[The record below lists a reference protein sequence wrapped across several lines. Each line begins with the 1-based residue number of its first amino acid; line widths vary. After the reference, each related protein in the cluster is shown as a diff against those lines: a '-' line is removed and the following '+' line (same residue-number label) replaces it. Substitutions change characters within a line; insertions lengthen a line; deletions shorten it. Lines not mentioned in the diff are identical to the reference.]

1 MNKEKIEFETTQL
14 VLSTYNKIALWNN
27 NDYDTP
33 TQKGDALK
41 LISQDIV
48 QNALEVLMSGLPV
61 KTTTEVTR
69 GGVKVGDSVIAKDT
83 ESFNAAD
90 DKKVTDKLF
99 D

>member
-33 TQKGDALK
+33 KQKGDALK

-48 QNALEVLMSGLPV
+48 QNALEVLMSGLQV
-61 KTTTEVTR
+61 KTTTGVTR
-69 GGVKVGDSVIAKDT
+69 GGVKVGDSILIKDT
-83 ESFNAAD
+83 ESFNVID